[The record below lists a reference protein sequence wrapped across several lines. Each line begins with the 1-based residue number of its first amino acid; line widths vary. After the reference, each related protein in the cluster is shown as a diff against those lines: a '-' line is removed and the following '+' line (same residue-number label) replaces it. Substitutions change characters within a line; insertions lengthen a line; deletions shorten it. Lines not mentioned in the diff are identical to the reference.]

1 MKSLGDIKCLKDLLL
16 LKESRKSQNL
26 VLAWE
31 EYLVLKEVQRKPMGT
46 PYLVREPPFPSEAT
60 LPLRAQK
67 LSILPC
73 LMRWIWERQED
84 PQVDSNTSIY
94 PTGRWKHGW
103 STLWVHQ
110 WTGGGHQLG
119 GAFGSSFQKGSS
131 SELPVCSPYRGRGW
145 G

>member
-1 MKSLGDIKCLKDLLL
+1 M
-16 LKESRKSQNL
+16 
-26 VLAWE
+26 LAWE